1 LGKRNSSTENYA
13 IEEKST
19 YIDCGSGVAGDM
31 LLGALIGLGLSP
43 RELESTLK
51 RVIPLNGWSLHIKS
65 VERRMWPA
73 WSLKVLRDRPFTS
86 PEKMLSAV
94 RRAPLPEPVRKRALA
109 ILVSLQQAE
118 REAHG
123 HGHGQFDAK
132 GLGRIDTLVDV
143 VGCSWGFWKL
153 GIRDAAASALNTG
166 RIAPA
171 TARLLARAKLPV
183 FSDTSAQELATPT
196 GTAILANIVSRFI
209 PMPPLQILQA
219 GYGAGTLERDGKPNV
234 LAIYQGKAARKLLKY
249 RPIPYAHA
257 D

>member
-1 LGKRNSSTENYA
+1 MT
-13 IEEKST
+13 T

-51 RVIPLNGWSLHIKS
+51 RVIPANGWSLDIQS

-73 WSLKVLRDRPFTS
+73 WSLKVRRDRPFTS
-86 PEKMLSAV
+86 PKKMLEAV
-94 RRAPLPEPVRKRALA
+94 RRGPLPDPVRKRAIA
-109 ILVSLQQAE
+109 ILSSLQQAE

-123 HGHGQFDAK
+123 HDHGHFDPK
-132 GLGRIDTLVDV
+132 GLGCIDTLVDV
-143 VGCSWGFWKL
+143 IGCSWGFWKL
-153 GIRDAAASALNTG
+153 GIREVTASALNTG

-171 TARLLARAKLPV
+171 TAQILARAKVPV

-196 GTAILANIVSRFI
+196 GTAILTNMVRRFI
-209 PMPPLQILQA
+209 PMPPMRVLQA
-219 GYGAGTLERDGKPNV
+219 GYGAGSLKRDGRPNV
-234 LAIYQGKAARKLLKY
+234 LAIYQGKASQKLLKY
-249 RPIPYAHA
+249 RFVQYAHA

>member
-1 LGKRNSSTENYA
+1 MN
-13 IEEKST
+13 T

-43 RELESTLK
+43 RELETTLQ
-51 RVIPLNGWSLHIKS
+51 RVIPANGWSLDIQS

-73 WSLKVLRDRPFTS
+73 WSLKVRRDRPFTS
-86 PEKMLSAV
+86 PKKMLAAV
-94 RRAPLPEPVRKRALA
+94 RRGPLPEPVRKRAIA
-109 ILVSLQQAE
+109 ILSSLQQAE

-123 HGHGQFDAK
+123 HDHGHFDPK

-143 VGCSWGFWKL
+143 IGCSWGFWRL
-153 GIRDAAASALNTG
+153 GIKEATASVLNTG

-171 TARLLARAKLPV
+171 TARLLARAKVPV
-183 FSDTSAQELATPT
+183 FSDTAEQELATPT
-196 GTAILANIVSRFI
+196 GVAILTHMAKHFT
-209 PMPPLQILQA
+209 PMPPLLILKS

-234 LAIYQGKAARKLLKY
+234 LAIYQGKTSQKLVKY
-249 RPIPYAHA
+249 AFAQHAHT